1 MKKFIRV
8 LLLVRKQPVKEVEIE
23 ATEGLH
29 ELEIY
34 TILEQMFPAYIF
46 VNLKVDEKVY
56 QEGYN
61 VEYKNELYAVAIY
74 RSNV

>member
-1 MKKFIRV
+1 MKKFIRI
-8 LLLVRKQPVKEVEIE
+8 LLLVRKRPAIEVEIE
-23 ATEGLH
+23 STEGLH

-46 VNLKVDEKVY
+46 VNTKVDDKVY

-74 RSNV
+74 RSKN

>member
-8 LLLVRKQPVKEVEIE
+8 LLLVKKRPTIEVEIE
-23 ATEGLH
+23 STETLH
-29 ELEIY
+29 ETEIY

-46 VNLKVDEKVY
+46 LNMKVDEKVY

-74 RSNV
+74 RSKN